1 MKNLVIAVDGP
12 AGAGKSTI
20 AKLIAE
26 KLNINYID
34 TGAMYRA
41 ITYKCLQNNID
52 INNEEEV
59 IKIAKDCE
67 IDFKDNNIYLNG
79 EILKDEIR
87 TMEVSNNVSN
97 VAKIKEVR
105 YLMVDV
111 QRNIGKVSSVILD
124 GRDIGSYV
132 FPNADYKFFLVAT
145 PEERGKR
152 RYKEL
157 VNKGYDVNL
166 EEIIS
171 DIIKRD
177 EIDSNREFAPL
188 VKADDAIEI
197 SKVTTLKA
205 TKLTENLYK
214 CGFPTNSLDK
224 YLNIFE
230 AIGKDVVI
238 VDNDEIKVEKK
249 SI

>member
-97 VAKIKEVR
+97 VANKRSKISYGRCSKKYRKSKFCYIRWKR
-105 YLMVDV
+105 Y
-111 QRNIGKVSSVILD
+111 R
-124 GRDIGSYV
+124 
-132 FPNADYKFFLVAT
+132 FLCI
-145 PEERGKR
+145 P
-152 RYKEL
+152 
-157 VNKGYDVNL
+157 
-166 EEIIS
+166 
-171 DIIKRD
+171 
-177 EIDSNREFAPL
+177 
-188 VKADDAIEI
+188 
-197 SKVTTLKA
+197 
-205 TKLTENLYK
+205 K
-214 CGFPTNSLDK
+214 CRL
-224 YLNIFE
+224 
-230 AIGKDVVI
+230 
-238 VDNDEIKVEKK
+238 
-249 SI
+249 

>member
-41 ITYKCLQNNID
+41 ITYKCLQNNIG

-197 SKVTTLKA
+197 DTT
-205 TKLTENLYK
+205 
-214 CGFPTNSLDK
+214 G
-224 YLNIFE
+224 
-230 AIGKDVVI
+230 
-238 VDNDEIKVEKK
+238 K
-249 SI
+249 SINEVVQSVLSKINI

>member
-1 MKNLVIAVDGP
+1 MNYLVIALDGQ

-20 AKLIAE
+20 AKIIAD

-41 ITYKCLQNNID
+41 ITYKCLKSNVD

-59 IKIAKDCE
+59 IKLAQETE
-67 IDFKDNNIYLNG
+67 IDFRDNNLYLDK
-79 EILKDEIR
+79 EIVKEEIR

-111 QRNIGKVSSVILD
+111 QRDIGKRSSVILD

-132 FPNADYKFFLVAT
+132 FPNADFKFFLVAT
-145 PEERGKR
+145 PEERGMR

-157 VNKGYDVNL
+157 TEKGYETSLD
-166 EEIIS
+166 EIIK

-188 VKADDAIEI
+188 VKAKDAIEI
-197 SKVTTLKA
+197 DTT
-205 TKLTENLYK
+205 
-214 CGFPTNSLDK
+214 
-224 YLNIFE
+224 
-230 AIGKDVVI
+230 GKTINDVVDS
-238 VDNDEIKVEKK
+238 VLSKIKL
-249 SI
+249 

>member
-20 AKLIAE
+20 AKIIAE

-41 ITYKCLQNNID
+41 VTYKCLQNKID
-52 INNEEEV
+52 INNENEV
-59 IKIAKDCE
+59 IKIAKDTQ
-67 IDFKDNNIYLNG
+67 IDFKDNNIYMDGNLLQ
-79 EILKDEIR
+79 EEIR

-97 VAKIKEVR
+97 VAKIKYVR

-111 QRNIGKVSSVILD
+111 QREIGEKNSVILD

-145 PEERGKR
+145 PEERGNR

-157 VNKGYDVNL
+157 VNKGYEVKLD
-166 EEIIS
+166 EIIN

-188 VKADDAIEI
+188 VKAEDAIEI
-197 SKVTTLKA
+197 DTT
-205 TKLTENLYK
+205 
-214 CGFPTNSLDK
+214 
-224 YLNIFE
+224 
-230 AIGKDVVI
+230 GKDINEVVESVLSKI
-238 VDNDEIKVEKK
+238 NL
-249 SI
+249 

>member
-1 MKNLVIAVDGP
+1 MSNSRLKMKNLVIAVDGP

-20 AKLIAE
+20 AKVIAD

-52 INNEEEV
+52 INNEEDV
-59 IKIAKDCE
+59 INIAKQCD

-79 EILKDEIR
+79 NILKDEIR

-97 VAKIKEVR
+97 VAKIKEER
-105 YLMVDV
+105 YLMVDI
-111 QRNIGKVSSVILD
+111 QRNIGKMSSVILD

-132 FPNADYKFFLVAT
+132 FPNADYKFFLIAT
-145 PEERGKR
+145 PEERGNR

-157 VNKGYDVNL
+157 INKGYDVNL
-166 EEIIS
+166 EEIIK

-188 VKADDAIEI
+188 VKAEDAIEI
-197 SKVTTLKA
+197 DTTGKNIDEVVNSVLSKI
-205 TKLTENLYK
+205 
-214 CGFPTNSLDK
+214 
-224 YLNIFE
+224 NI
-230 AIGKDVVI
+230 
-238 VDNDEIKVEKK
+238 
-249 SI
+249 

>member
-41 ITYKCLQNNID
+41 ITYKCLQNNTD

-197 SKVTTLKA
+197 DTT
-205 TKLTENLYK
+205 
-214 CGFPTNSLDK
+214 G
-224 YLNIFE
+224 
-230 AIGKDVVI
+230 
-238 VDNDEIKVEKK
+238 K
-249 SI
+249 SINEVVQSVLSKINI

>member
-171 DIIKRD
+171 DIR
-177 EIDSNREFAPL
+177 NRYYRKE
-188 VKADDAIEI
+188 
-197 SKVTTLKA
+197 
-205 TKLTENLYK
+205 YK
-214 CGFPTNSLDK
+214 
-224 YLNIFE
+224 
-230 AIGKDVVI
+230 
-238 VDNDEIKVEKK
+238 
-249 SI
+249 

>member
-20 AKLIAE
+20 AKLIAD

-59 IKIAKDCE
+59 INIAKDCE
-67 IDFKDNNIYLNG
+67 IDFRDNNIYLNG

-166 EEIIS
+166 EEIIN

-188 VKADDAIEI
+188 IKAEDAIEI
-197 SKVTTLKA
+197 DTTGK
-205 TKLTENLYK
+205 
-214 CGFPTNSLDK
+214 
-224 YLNIFE
+224 NIDE
-230 AIGKDVVI
+230 VVESVLSNI
-238 VDNDEIKVEKK
+238 NI
-249 SI
+249 

>member
-1 MKNLVIAVDGP
+1 MNNLVIAVDGP

-20 AKLIAE
+20 AKIIAE

-41 ITYKCLQNNID
+41 ITYKCLQNNIN
-52 INNEEEV
+52 INNEDEV
-59 IKIAKDCE
+59 IKIAKNTE
-67 IDFKDNNIYLNG
+67 IDFRDNNIYLDKRV
-79 EILKDEIR
+79 LKEEIR

-111 QRNIGKVSSVILD
+111 QREIGTRNSVILD

-145 PEERGKR
+145 PEERGNR

-157 VNKGYDVNL
+157 INKGYEVNID
-166 EEIIS
+166 EIIN
-171 DIIKRD
+171 DIVKRD

-188 VKADDAIEI
+188 VKAEDAIEI
-197 SKVTTLKA
+197 DTT
-205 TKLTENLYK
+205 
-214 CGFPTNSLDK
+214 
-224 YLNIFE
+224 
-230 AIGKDVVI
+230 GKDINEVVESVI
-238 VDNDEIKVEKK
+238 SKINI
-249 SI
+249 

>member
-1 MKNLVIAVDGP
+1 MIIAVDGP

-20 AKLIAE
+20 SKLIAK

-41 ITYKCLQNNID
+41 VTYKCLSEGVD
-52 INNEEEV
+52 VKNEEAVIEV
-59 IKIAKDCE
+59 AKRTD
-67 IDFKDNNIYLNG
+67 IDFRDNNIYLDSKVVN
-79 EILKDEIR
+79 EEIR
-87 TMEVSNNVSN
+87 TREVSANVSD

-111 QRNIGKVSSVILD
+111 QREIGTRNDVILD

-145 PEERGKR
+145 PEERGRR

-157 VNKGYDVNL
+157 CEKGFEGTL
-166 EEIIS
+166 EEIIK
-171 DIIKRD
+171 DIEKRD

-188 VKADDAIEI
+188 KKADDAIEI
-197 SKVTTLKA
+197 DTTGLGIEEVVEAVVSK
-205 TKLTENLYK
+205 
-214 CGFPTNSLDK
+214 
-224 YLNIFE
+224 
-230 AIGKDVVI
+230 
-238 VDNDEIKVEKK
+238 IK
-249 SI
+249 

>member
-1 MKNLVIAVDGP
+1 
-12 AGAGKSTI
+12 
-20 AKLIAE
+20 
-26 KLNINYID
+26 
-34 TGAMYRA
+34 MYRA

-52 INNEEEV
+52 INNEEKV

-197 SKVTTLKA
+197 DTT
-205 TKLTENLYK
+205 
-214 CGFPTNSLDK
+214 G
-224 YLNIFE
+224 
-230 AIGKDVVI
+230 
-238 VDNDEIKVEKK
+238 K
-249 SI
+249 SINEVVQSVLSKINI

>member
-1 MKNLVIAVDGP
+1 MIIAVDGP

-20 AKLIAE
+20 SKLIAK

-41 ITYKCLQNNID
+41 VTYKCLSECVD
-52 INNEEEV
+52 VKNEEAV
-59 IKIAKDCE
+59 IEIAKRTD
-67 IDFKDNNIYLNG
+67 IDFRDNNIYLDSKVVN
-79 EILKDEIR
+79 EEIR
-87 TMEVSNNVSN
+87 TREVSANVSD

-111 QRNIGKVSSVILD
+111 QREIGTRNDVILD

-145 PEERGKR
+145 PEERGRR

-157 VNKGYDVNL
+157 CEKGFEGTL
-166 EEIIS
+166 EEIIK
-171 DIIKRD
+171 DIEKRD

-188 VKADDAIEI
+188 KKADDAIEI
-197 SKVTTLKA
+197 DTTGLGIDEVVEAVVSK
-205 TKLTENLYK
+205 
-214 CGFPTNSLDK
+214 
-224 YLNIFE
+224 
-230 AIGKDVVI
+230 
-238 VDNDEIKVEKK
+238 IK
-249 SI
+249 

>member
-20 AKLIAE
+20 AKIIA
-26 KLNINYID
+26 KDLNINYID

-41 ITYKCLQNNID
+41 ITYKCLSNNID
-52 INNEEEV
+52 INNEEAVKE
-59 IKIAKDCE
+59 IAKQTD
-67 IDFKDNNIYLNG
+67 IDFKDNNIYLDGKIVN
-79 EILKDEIR
+79 DEIR
-87 TMEVSNNVSN
+87 TIEVSNNVSN

-111 QRNIGKVSSVILD
+111 QREIGKRNSVILD

-132 FPNADYKFFLVAT
+132 FPDADYKFFLVAT

-152 RYKEL
+152 RHKEL
-157 VNKGYDVNL
+157 IEKGYEVSL

-171 DIIKRD
+171 DIIRRD

-188 VKADDAIEI
+188 VKAEDAIEI
-197 SKVTTLKA
+197 DTTGKTIDEVVESVLSKI
-205 TKLTENLYK
+205 
-214 CGFPTNSLDK
+214 
-224 YLNIFE
+224 NI
-230 AIGKDVVI
+230 
-238 VDNDEIKVEKK
+238 
-249 SI
+249 

>member
-20 AKLIAE
+20 AKIIAD

-41 ITYKCLQNNID
+41 VTYKVLQNNID
-52 INNEEEV
+52 TTDEHAIIEV
-59 IKIAKDCE
+59 AKASE
-67 IDFKDNNIYLNG
+67 IDFKDNNIYLDG
-79 EILKDEIR
+79 KILKEEIR
-87 TMEVSNNVSN
+87 TPEVSNNVSN
-97 VAKIKEVR
+97 VAQIKEVR

-111 QRNIGKVSSVILD
+111 QREIGNRSSVILD

-132 FPNADYKFFLVAT
+132 FPNADYKFFLNAS
-145 PEERGKR
+145 PEERGER

-157 VNKGYDVNL
+157 VKKGYETTL
-166 EEIIS
+166 EEV
-171 DIIKRD
+171 IKDVIRRD

-197 SKVTTLKA
+197 DTT
-205 TKLTENLYK
+205 
-214 CGFPTNSLDK
+214 G
-224 YLNIFE
+224 
-230 AIGKDVVI
+230 
-238 VDNDEIKVEKK
+238 K
-249 SI
+249 SIEGVVEDVISKIK

>member
-1 MKNLVIAVDGP
+1 MIIAVDGP

-20 AKLIAE
+20 SKLIAK

-41 ITYKCLQNNID
+41 VTYKCLSEGVD
-52 INNEEEV
+52 VKNEAAVMEV
-59 IKIAKDCE
+59 AKRTD
-67 IDFKDNNIYLNG
+67 IDFRDNNIYLDSKVVN
-79 EILKDEIR
+79 EEIR
-87 TMEVSNNVSN
+87 TREVSANVSD

-111 QRNIGKVSSVILD
+111 QREIGTRNDVILD

-145 PEERGKR
+145 PEERGRR

-157 VNKGYDVNL
+157 CEKGFEGTL
-166 EEIIS
+166 EEIIK
-171 DIIKRD
+171 DIEKRD

-188 VKADDAIEI
+188 KKADDAIEI
-197 SKVTTLKA
+197 DTTGLGIDEVVEAVVSK
-205 TKLTENLYK
+205 
-214 CGFPTNSLDK
+214 
-224 YLNIFE
+224 
-230 AIGKDVVI
+230 
-238 VDNDEIKVEKK
+238 IK
-249 SI
+249 

>member
-105 YLMVDV
+105 YLMVDL
-111 QRNIGKVSSVILD
+111 Q
-124 GRDIGSYV
+124 
-132 FPNADYKFFLVAT
+132 
-145 PEERGKR
+145 RGKR

-197 SKVTTLKA
+197 DTT
-205 TKLTENLYK
+205 
-214 CGFPTNSLDK
+214 G
-224 YLNIFE
+224 
-230 AIGKDVVI
+230 
-238 VDNDEIKVEKK
+238 K
-249 SI
+249 SINEVVQSVLSKINI

>member
-20 AKLIAE
+20 AKIIAD

-41 ITYKCLQNNID
+41 VTYKVLQNNID
-52 INNEEEV
+52 TTDEQAIIEV
-59 IKIAKDCE
+59 AKASE

-197 SKVTTLKA
+197 DTT
-205 TKLTENLYK
+205 
-214 CGFPTNSLDK
+214 G
-224 YLNIFE
+224 
-230 AIGKDVVI
+230 
-238 VDNDEIKVEKK
+238 K
-249 SI
+249 SINEVVQSVLSKINI

>member
-52 INNEEEV
+52 INNEEKV

-197 SKVTTLKA
+197 DTT
-205 TKLTENLYK
+205 
-214 CGFPTNSLDK
+214 G
-224 YLNIFE
+224 
-230 AIGKDVVI
+230 
-238 VDNDEIKVEKK
+238 K
-249 SI
+249 SINEVVQSVLSKINI

>member
-20 AKLIAE
+20 AKLIAD

-52 INNEEEV
+52 INNEEDV
-59 IKIAKDCE
+59 INIAKQCD

-79 EILKDEIR
+79 NILKDEIR

-105 YLMVDV
+105 YLMVDI
-111 QRNIGKVSSVILD
+111 QRNIGKMSSVILD

-132 FPNADYKFFLVAT
+132 FPNADYKFFLIAT
-145 PEERGKR
+145 PEERGNR

-157 VNKGYDVNL
+157 INKGYDVNL
-166 EEIIS
+166 EEIIK

-188 VKADDAIEI
+188 VKAEDAIEI
-197 SKVTTLKA
+197 DTTGKNIDEVVNSVLSKI
-205 TKLTENLYK
+205 
-214 CGFPTNSLDK
+214 
-224 YLNIFE
+224 NI
-230 AIGKDVVI
+230 
-238 VDNDEIKVEKK
+238 
-249 SI
+249 

>member
-1 MKNLVIAVDGP
+1 MIIAVDGP

-20 AKLIAE
+20 SKLIAK

-41 ITYKCLQNNID
+41 VTYKCLSEGVD
-52 INNEEEV
+52 VKNEAAVIEV
-59 IKIAKDCE
+59 AKRTD
-67 IDFKDNNIYLNG
+67 IDFRDNNIYLESKVVN
-79 EILKDEIR
+79 EEIR
-87 TMEVSNNVSN
+87 TREVSANVSD

-111 QRNIGKVSSVILD
+111 QREIGTRNDVILD

-145 PEERGKR
+145 PEERGRR

-157 VNKGYDVNL
+157 CEKGFEGTL
-166 EEIIS
+166 EEIIK
-171 DIIKRD
+171 DIEKRD

-188 VKADDAIEI
+188 KKADDAIEI
-197 SKVTTLKA
+197 DTTGLGIDEVVEAVVSK
-205 TKLTENLYK
+205 
-214 CGFPTNSLDK
+214 
-224 YLNIFE
+224 
-230 AIGKDVVI
+230 
-238 VDNDEIKVEKK
+238 IK
-249 SI
+249 

>member
-12 AGAGKSTI
+12 AGAGKSII
-20 AKLIAE
+20 AKLIAD

-52 INNEEEV
+52 INNEEKV
-59 IKIAKDCE
+59 INMAKDCE

-79 EILKDEIR
+79 DILKDEIR
-87 TMEVSNNVSN
+87 TMEVSKNVSN

-105 YLMVDV
+105 YLMVDI
-111 QRNIGKVSSVILD
+111 QRRIGKVSSVILD

-132 FPNADYKFFLVAT
+132 FPNANYKFFLVAT

-157 VNKGYDVNL
+157 IDKGYDVNL
-166 EEIIS
+166 EEIID

-197 SKVTTLKA
+197 DTT
-205 TKLTENLYK
+205 
-214 CGFPTNSLDK
+214 G
-224 YLNIFE
+224 
-230 AIGKDVVI
+230 
-238 VDNDEIKVEKK
+238 K
-249 SI
+249 SIDEVAQSVLFGINI

>member
-52 INNEEEV
+52 INNEEDV
-59 IKIAKDCE
+59 INIAKQCD

-79 EILKDEIR
+79 NILKDEIR

-197 SKVTTLKA
+197 DTT
-205 TKLTENLYK
+205 
-214 CGFPTNSLDK
+214 G
-224 YLNIFE
+224 
-230 AIGKDVVI
+230 
-238 VDNDEIKVEKK
+238 K
-249 SI
+249 SINEVVQSVLSKINI

>member
-1 MKNLVIAVDGP
+1 MIIAVDGP

-20 AKLIAE
+20 SKLIAK

-41 ITYKCLQNNID
+41 VTYKCLSEGVD
-52 INNEEEV
+52 VKNEAAVIEV
-59 IKIAKDCE
+59 AKRTD
-67 IDFKDNNIYLNG
+67 IDFRDNNIYLDSKVVN
-79 EILKDEIR
+79 EEIR
-87 TMEVSNNVSN
+87 TREVSANVSD

-111 QRNIGKVSSVILD
+111 QREIGTRNDVILD

-145 PEERGKR
+145 PEERGRR

-157 VNKGYDVNL
+157 CEKGFEGTL
-166 EEIIS
+166 EEIIK
-171 DIIKRD
+171 DIEKRD

-188 VKADDAIEI
+188 KKADDAIEI
-197 SKVTTLKA
+197 DTTGLGIDEVVETVVSK
-205 TKLTENLYK
+205 
-214 CGFPTNSLDK
+214 
-224 YLNIFE
+224 
-230 AIGKDVVI
+230 
-238 VDNDEIKVEKK
+238 IK
-249 SI
+249 

>member
-52 INNEEEV
+52 INNEKEV
-59 IKIAKDCE
+59 TNIAKDCE

-79 EILKDEIR
+79 EILTDEIR

-132 FPNADYKFFLVAT
+132 FPNADYKFFLIAT
-145 PEERGKR
+145 PEERGNR

-166 EEIIS
+166 EEIIK

-188 VKADDAIEI
+188 VKAEDAIEI
-197 SKVTTLKA
+197 DTT
-205 TKLTENLYK
+205 
-214 CGFPTNSLDK
+214 G
-224 YLNIFE
+224 
-230 AIGKDVVI
+230 
-238 VDNDEIKVEKK
+238 K
-249 SI
+249 SINEVVQSVLSKINI